1 MDASICKQIGFEV
14 YNNKDD
20 VALEGL
26 TGILGSCMGVNG
38 DAIQDVKDVME
49 IMKSGKWDI
58 EKLITDE
65 YKLDDLSRAIERAS
79 DVEHALNVV
88 IGFD

>member
-1 MDASICKQIGFEV
+1 
-14 YNNKDD
+14 
-20 VALEGL
+20 
-26 TGILGSCMGVNG
+26 
-38 DAIQDVKDVME
+38 ME

-88 IGFD
+88 IGFN